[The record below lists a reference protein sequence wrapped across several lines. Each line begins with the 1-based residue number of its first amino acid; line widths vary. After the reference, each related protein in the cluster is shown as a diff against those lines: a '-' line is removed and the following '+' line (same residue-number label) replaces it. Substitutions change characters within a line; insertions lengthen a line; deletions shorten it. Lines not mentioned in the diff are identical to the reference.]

1 MEGQKSGCISPASYD
16 FIIPLRM
23 RILMICLGN
32 ICRSPLADGLL
43 RNKVSEKKLPWF
55 VDSAG
60 TAAYHIGNPPDH
72 RMIQTAKENG
82 IDISGLRARQFTSQD
97 YEDFDRIYV
106 MDQSNYKN
114 VLALANSNAD
124 RQKVYLLLDHLYPN
138 KQLEVPDPYYGNQS
152 DFDAVFTLV
161 NEATEALISDLTNDK

>member
-1 MEGQKSGCISPASYD
+1 MV
-16 FIIPLRM
+16 
-23 RILMICLGN
+23 CLGN

-60 TAAYHIGNPPDH
+60 TAGYHIGNPPDL
-72 RMIQTAKENG
+72 RMIQTAKSNG
-82 IDISGLRARQFTSQD
+82 IDISDLRARQFNTKD
-97 YEDFDRIYV
+97 FTAFDRIYV
-106 MDQSNYKN
+106 MDQSNYNN

-161 NEATEALISDLTNDK
+161 NEATEALISDLTHE

>member
-1 MEGQKSGCISPASYD
+1 
-16 FIIPLRM
+16 M
-23 RILMICLGN
+23 RILMVCLGN

-43 RNKVSEKKLPWF
+43 RNKVSEKKLPWI

-72 RMIQTAKENG
+72 RMIQTAKSNG
-82 IDISGLRARQFTSQD
+82 IDISDLRARQFNTKD
-97 YEDFDRIYV
+97 FTAFDRIYV
-106 MDQSNYKN
+106 MDQSNYNN
-114 VLALANSNAD
+114 VLRLANTNAD

-152 DFDAVFTLV
+152 DFDAVFALV
-161 NEATEALISDLTNDK
+161 NDATEALISDLTHE

>member
-1 MEGQKSGCISPASYD
+1 
-16 FIIPLRM
+16 M
-23 RILMICLGN
+23 RILMVCLGN

-43 RNKVSEKKLPWF
+43 RHKVSEKQLPWM

-72 RMIQTAKENG
+72 RMIQTAKSNG
-82 IDISGLRARQFTSQD
+82 IDISELRARQFTS
-97 YEDFDRIYV
+97 EDFTAFDRIYV
-106 MDQSNYKN
+106 MDQSNYSN
-114 VLALANSNAD
+114 VLRLASTNTD

-161 NEATEALISDLTNDK
+161 NEATEALITDLTNDK

>member
-1 MEGQKSGCISPASYD
+1 MV
-16 FIIPLRM
+16 
-23 RILMICLGN
+23 CLGN

-60 TAAYHIGNPPDH
+60 TAAYHIGNPPDL
-72 RMIQTAKENG
+72 RMIQTAKSNG
-82 IDISGLRARQFTSQD
+82 IDISDLRARQFTSQD

-106 MDQSNYKN
+106 MDQSNYNN
-114 VLALANSNAD
+114 VLRLANTNAD
-124 RQKVYLLLDHLYPN
+124 RQKVSLFLDHLYPN
-138 KQLEVPDPYYGNQS
+138 EQLEVPDPYYGNQS

-161 NEATEALISDLTNDK
+161 NEATEALISDLTHE